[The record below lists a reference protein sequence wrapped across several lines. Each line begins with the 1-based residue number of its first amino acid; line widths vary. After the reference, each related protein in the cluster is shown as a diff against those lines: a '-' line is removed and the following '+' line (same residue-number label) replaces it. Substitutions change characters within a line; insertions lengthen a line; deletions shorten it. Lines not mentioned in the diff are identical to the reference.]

1 MENQID
7 HGAAAP
13 ENSKTVFPKVEYLLM
28 GEGRGKRQL
37 KAFENNVDPAFDP
50 ITAALRQMHDN
61 FASEPIPDDF
71 MLLLDQIDARI
82 SASKKAS

>member
-1 MENQID
+1 
-7 HGAAAP
+7 
-13 ENSKTVFPKVEYLLM
+13 M

-37 KAFENNVDPAFDP
+37 KNNVDPAFDS